1 MHINYDSIRV
11 MAKKR
16 QKSKF
21 TAALRRKNRD
31 KKSGKGTG
39 ETYTI

>member
-1 MHINYDSIRV
+1 MW
-11 MAKKR
+11 R
-16 QKSKF
+16 QKIDKSEF

-31 KKSGKGTG
+31 KKSASGKGTG